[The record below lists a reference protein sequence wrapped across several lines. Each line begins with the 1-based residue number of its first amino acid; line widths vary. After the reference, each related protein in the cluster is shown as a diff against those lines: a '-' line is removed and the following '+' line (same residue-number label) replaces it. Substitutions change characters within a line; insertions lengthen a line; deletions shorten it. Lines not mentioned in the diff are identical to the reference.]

1 MHRVCVLLNSSWNEH
16 NYFFAYFLHFTDE
29 IIQDHSNK
37 SSNMSPYPLSMQPH
51 TTTPIPQQLTI
62 RGPRDYSKT
71 VKVVP
76 DVDKTPEN
84 DYHWY
89 TLSVSILD
97 SSSLMPLNC
106 AVVLK
111 GDKLAP
117 GKGTIVCY
125 LTFNVKYKGSQASA
139 DPPTVQTHYIERRSE
154 YTANGRAT
162 FRMCFYTEASYS
174 ISVGVAC
181 LQNKEGLECAGYNVD
196 QYTTVIRAVRMVERG
211 AFKCPPL
218 LEFHGPLASKR
229 FRKLM
234 TLYREL
240 HYKGKHDETQWIR
253 SRLLSSDRVELDIRL
268 YISALN
274 VTDSSHNIEQGEELL
289 KKCRTLDCQNGSLLQ
304 AYCLMS
310 LATLYYAN
318 GDKEKASEYIHYARS
333 ECYGAA
339 PSYLTSMVFYCE
351 ARNLIRQHKG
361 NVTPCVKGKAMRLFN
376 CAIAD
381 SYYAVGWEKYVLCL
395 CHIKM
400 AMFCLSRS
408 IDYEFCPSSNYT
420 PSDEDISL
428 AEKLLKAVPKAIPDD
443 ELREMSWYA
452 ISYHIALSDLNRLRG
467 DTATAREHVK
477 MAEKVLH
484 DLETAPKYM
493 NKFGTP
499 ISSRLQYLEA
509 DPIDKILEEY
519 NHM

>member
-1 MHRVCVLLNSSWNEH
+1 MCTGYVFCGTLVEH
-16 NYFFAYFLHFTDE
+16 NYFLHIFLHFTDE

-62 RGPRDYSKT
+62 KGPCDHFKT

-76 DVDKTPEN
+76 DADKTPEN
-84 DYHWY
+84 DDQWY

-97 SSSLMPLNC
+97 SSSSMPLNC

-139 DPPTVQTHYIERRSE
+139 DPPTVPTHYIERRSE
-154 YTANGRAT
+154 YTPNGRAT
-162 FRMCFYTEASYS
+162 FRMCFYTMGSYL

-181 LQNKEGLECAGYNVD
+181 IQDEKGLECAGYNVD
-196 QYTTVIRAVRMVERG
+196 KYTTVIRAVRMVERG
-211 AFKCPPL
+211 AFKRPPL

-240 HYKGKHDETQWIR
+240 HYKGKHDETQRIR

-289 KKCRTLDCQNGSLLQ
+289 KKCQTLDCQNGSLLQ

-310 LATLYYAN
+310 LATLYYDN
-318 GDKEKASEYIHYARS
+318 GDKEKASEYIRYARS

-339 PSYLTSMVFYCE
+339 PSYLTSLVFYCE
-351 ARNLIRQHKG
+351 ARNLLRQHKG
-361 NVTPCVKGKAMRLFN
+361 NVTPFVKRKAMELFN
-376 CAIAD
+376 CAIN
-381 SYYAVGWEKYVLCL
+381 SYCGVGWEKYVLCL

-400 AMFCLSRS
+400 AMFCLSES
-408 IDYEFCPSSNYT
+408 TGYEFCPSSNYT

-428 AEKLLKAVPKAIPDD
+428 AEEHLKAVPDD
-443 ELREMSWYA
+443 ELHEMSWYA
-452 ISYHIALSDLNRLRG
+452 ISYHIAQSDLNRLRG
-467 DTATAREHVK
+467 DTASAREHVK

-484 DLETAPKYM
+484 DLKTAPKYT

-499 ISSRLQYLEA
+499 IRSRIQYLEA

-519 NHM
+519 NYK